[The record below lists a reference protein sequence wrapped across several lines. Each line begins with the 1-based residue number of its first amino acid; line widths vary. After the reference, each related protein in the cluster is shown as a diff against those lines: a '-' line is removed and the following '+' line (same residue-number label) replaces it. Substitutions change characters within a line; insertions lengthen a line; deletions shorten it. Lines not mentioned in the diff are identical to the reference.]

1 MIVMITLNG
10 ILNNVFMMIS
20 DQLIYKIFI
29 FSRKV
34 EKDIETSN

>member
-20 DQLIYKIFI
+20 DQLKYKIFI
-29 FSRKV
+29 CSKKV